1 MKIPKILIVD
11 DEENQM
17 MDIKLFL
24 EKRINCEII
33 ASCNNCEDAMQIIK
47 TKKVDVLLQDL
58 KFPTKLQGYEII
70 NYVRKEKLDMIVLVI
85 SIWDDPAYM
94 KSIEKEG
101 AVYFV
106 PKPLSLTEI
115 LIRLKTAF
123 DLRGDFD
130 YKKKNLKI

>member
-33 ASCNNCEDAMQIIK
+33 ALCNNCEDAMPIIK
-47 TKKVDVLLQDL
+47 TKKIDVLLQDL
-58 KFPTKLQGYEII
+58 KFPTKMQGYEVID
-70 NYVRKEKLDMIVLVI
+70 YVKKEKPDTIVLVI

-101 AVYFV
+101 AVYFI

-123 DLRGDFD
+123 DLRGGFD
-130 YKKKNLKI
+130 YRKKNIKV